1 MELTKMDNQ
10 KLVNRMVELE
20 TLYENVKKDIEDLIL
35 LMGNIESE
43 YNKTM
48 ELLEK
53 RLGVKH
59 SKPKI

>member
-20 TLYENVKKDIEDLIL
+20 TLHENVKKDIEDLIV
-35 LMGNIESE
+35 LMENIESE

-48 ELLEK
+48 ELLEI
-53 RLGVKH
+53 RLGVK
-59 SKPKI
+59 KQ

>member
-10 KLVNRMVELE
+10 KLVNRMIELE
-20 TLYENVKKDIEDLIL
+20 TLHENVKKDIEDLIF
-35 LMGNIESE
+35 LMENIESE

-53 RLGVKH
+53 RLGVK
-59 SKPKI
+59 KQ

>member
-20 TLYENVKKDIEDLIL
+20 TLYENVKKDIEDLIV
-35 LMGNIESE
+35 LMENIESE

-53 RLGVKH
+53 RLGVK
-59 SKPKI
+59 KQ

>member
-1 MELTKMDNQ
+1 MDNQ

-20 TLYENVKKDIEDLIL
+20 TLHENVKKDIEDLIV
-35 LMGNIESE
+35 LMENIESE

-53 RLGVKH
+53 RLGVK
-59 SKPKI
+59 KQ

>member
-20 TLYENVKKDIEDLIL
+20 TLYENVKKDIEDLIF
-35 LMGNIESE
+35 LMENIESE

-53 RLGVKH
+53 RLGLK
-59 SKPKI
+59 KQ

>member
-20 TLYENVKKDIEDLIL
+20 TLHENVKKDIEDLIV
-35 LMGNIESE
+35 LMENIESE

-53 RLGVKH
+53 RLGVK
-59 SKPKI
+59 KQ

>member
-1 MELTKMDNQ
+1 MELIKMDNQ

-20 TLYENVKKDIEDLIL
+20 TLHENVKKDIEDLIF

-53 RLGVKH
+53 RLGVK
-59 SKPKI
+59 KQ

>member
-1 MELTKMDNQ
+1 MELIKMDNQ
-10 KLVNRMVELE
+10 KLVNRMIELE
-20 TLYENVKKDIEDLIL
+20 SLHENVKKDIEDLIF

-53 RLGVKH
+53 RLGVK
-59 SKPKI
+59 KQ

>member
-20 TLYENVKKDIEDLIL
+20 TLYENVKKDIEDLIF
-35 LMGNIESE
+35 LMENIESE

-53 RLGVKH
+53 RLGVK
-59 SKPKI
+59 KQ

>member
-1 MELTKMDNQ
+1 MELIKMDNQ

-20 TLYENVKKDIEDLIL
+20 TLYENVKKDIEDLIF
-35 LMGNIESE
+35 LMENIESE

-53 RLGVKH
+53 RLGLK
-59 SKPKI
+59 KQ

>member
-10 KLVNRMVELE
+10 KLVNRMIELE
-20 TLYENVKKDIEDLIL
+20 TLYENVKKDIEDLIF
-35 LMGNIESE
+35 LMDNIESE

-53 RLGVKH
+53 RLGVK
-59 SKPKI
+59 KQ

>member
-1 MELTKMDNQ
+1 MDNQ

-53 RLGVKH
+53 RLGVK
-59 SKPKI
+59 KQ

>member
-10 KLVNRMVELE
+10 KLVNRMIELE
-20 TLYENVKKDIEDLIL
+20 TLHENVKKDIEDLIF
-35 LMGNIESE
+35 LMDNIESE

-53 RLGVKH
+53 RLGVK
-59 SKPKI
+59 KQ